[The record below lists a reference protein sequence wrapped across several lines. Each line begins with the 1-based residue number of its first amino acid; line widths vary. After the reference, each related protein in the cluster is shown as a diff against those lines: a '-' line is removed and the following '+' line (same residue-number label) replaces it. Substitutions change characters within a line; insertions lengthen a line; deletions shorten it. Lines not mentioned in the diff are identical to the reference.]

1 LTDPSRRLTRRSIGG
16 QIDPGKLS
24 IDVAGVRGRFIRNL
38 PRNHQGRSAG
48 GETGDGHRYGWCG
61 ARRGTAVGE
70 RRGGKF
76 QP

>member
-24 IDVAGVRGRFIRNL
+24 IDVGGVRGRFIRNL

-48 GETGDGHRYGWCG
+48 GEPGDGQPWCN
-61 ARRGTAVGE
+61 ARGGTAAGE